1 MRMKHLGW
9 VLLLLAGD
17 LSAQKFY
24 ADDPLESEPPQR
36 TVGEL
41 QRRKLSDYFDF
52 LSHQFGTVGQRQPES
67 GAPIR
72 AQGVNTSGEPMQG
85 PWWVKRHY
93 YQRMSLQQ
101 LQDGPGPRT
110 VPASGRW
117 KVQSIKNEGVTPGF
131 VILDSQN
138 RRFYLKF
145 DPLTN
150 PEMATAADAITSRL
164 FYAMGYHVPENNVV
178 YFTRDQLELAEDLD
192 AGPEAKEMKS
202 RAITEVL
209 MKVPKSQDGTYRV
222 TASLALPGRT
232 IGPPRYYGM
241 RADDPNDIV
250 PHEHR
255 RDERG
260 LHVIDAWVDH
270 DDSRAINNEDVVLE
284 ENGHRYVRHYQ
295 LDFGSTLGSG
305 TQRPNSPRSGAY
317 YFSWKTS
324 AQQLFTLGLVPPYWA
339 LAHYPNYPSIGRFE
353 YEVFD
358 PERWLPEY
366 PNPAFLN
373 RLPDDEFWG
382 AKLVTAF
389 SDDEIRAI
397 VAMGRL
403 SDKKAEEWLIRC
415 LVERRDKIGRVYFA
429 KVLPLDR
436 FEVRDRTLTWD
447 DVGGRLKYTPAAEV
461 NITWDRFDN
470 ATGGRSPIANASTA
484 TVPVQDSGYSVAILT
499 SKRKPAQKIEVFVRH
514 GAGGPRL
521 AGLERF
527 W

>member
-1 MRMKHLGW
+1 
-9 VLLLLAGD
+9 
-17 LSAQKFY
+17 
-24 ADDPLESEPPQR
+24 
-36 TVGEL
+36 
-41 QRRKLSDYFDF
+41 
-52 LSHQFGTVGQRQPES
+52 
-67 GAPIR
+67 
-72 AQGVNTSGEPMQG
+72 
-85 PWWVKRHY
+85 
-93 YQRMSLQQ
+93 MSIQQ
-101 LQDGPGPRT
+101 LKDGPGPRT
-110 VPASGRW
+110 VPAPGRW

-145 DPLTN
+145 DPITN

-178 YFTRDQLELAEDLD
+178 HFTRDQLEVSEDVD
-192 AGPEAKEMKS
+192 AGPQAKEMKS

-209 MKVPKSQDGTYRV
+209 MKVKQSPDGSYRV

-232 IGPPRYYGM
+232 IGPPRYYGT
-241 RADDPNDIV
+241 RSDDPNDIV

-270 DDSRAINNEDVVLE
+270 DDSRAINNEDVIVE
-284 ENGHRYVRHYQ
+284 ENGRRYVRHYQ

-317 YFSWKTS
+317 YFTWKGS
-324 AQQLFTLGLVPPYWA
+324 GKQLFTLGLIPPYWA
-339 LAHYPNYPSIGRFE
+339 WAHYPNYPSIGRLE

-382 AKLVTAF
+382 AKQVTAF
-389 SDDEIRAI
+389 TDDEIRAI
-397 VAMGRL
+397 VAEGQL
-403 SDKKAEEWLIRC
+403 SDKQAEEWLIRC
-415 LVERRDKIGRVYFA
+415 LIERRDKIGRVYFA

-436 FEVRDRTLTWD
+436 FEVRGGTLTWD
-447 DVGGRLKYTPAAEV
+447 DVGGRLKYTPAADV
-461 NITWDRFDN
+461 NITWQRLDN
-470 ATGGRSPIANASTA
+470 ATGTRSPIANANTA
-484 TVPVQDSGYSVAILT
+484 AVPAATSGYSVATLT
-499 SKRKPAQKIEVFVRH
+499 SKAKPSQKIEVFVRH
-514 GAGGPRL
+514 GAGETRV